1 MKHKTNALKV
11 VVTLLILV
19 LTFVACDKDFNDL
32 QSDVLGKENLN
43 FTTSEM
49 ELPVLAYN
57 KKLDSV
63 QINNL
68 SSNLLG
74 VYNDPV
80 YGLTTASIVS
90 QITPTSFNPQ
100 FGTNTVVDS
109 VVLSIPYFSRSIS
122 SNEVIPQY
130 SIRDSLYGEEQD
142 GSMNPVKLSIYSNT
156 YYLRDYVPFELGS
169 NNQLYYS
176 YADASV
182 NDTLNKA
189 LDGSNII
196 DFDNF
201 KGPLLYQ
208 DPEFEPSAEAIATNK
223 TTNGEVTTDYGV
235 PALRVK
241 MDTAFWS
248 NTIVK
253 AYKADSTI
261 LRNGNNFKNYFRG
274 IYIKA
279 EPINQKGN
287 MILLNTTSSGAN
299 ITIYYTKDSTTEG
312 ETTKGTYTFNFS
324 GNRLNTF
331 INEFNGPTLQ
341 NGNSTDGDDKLYL
354 KGMGGSMAVVDLFK
368 TQEDLQSFID
378 MFREKDP
385 ETGEYVTDPS
395 TGDYKLKSLLNEA
408 QLIVYED
415 ETMPQGPLHENGED
429 FHKYDRLYAYDLK
442 NNQATVDY
450 LLDPTDNQRDP
461 FNSKFVSLGQ
471 RIANDGTNYNY
482 KIRLTEQ
489 LNSLLI
495 KDSIN
500 TKIGIVSTPNVN
512 YRSTARI
519 LNSTGTVTKVP
530 AATMI
535 SPRGTVVYGSN
546 TTSDKKLVL
555 KLFYTEEK

>member
-1 MKHKTNALKV
+1 MKNKTNALNV

-19 LTFVACDKDFNDL
+19 LTFVACDKEFNDL

-49 ELPVLAYN
+49 DLPVVAYN
-57 KKLDSV
+57 KKLENI

-90 QITPTSFNPQ
+90 QITPTSFNPL

-109 VVLSIPYFSRSIS
+109 VVLSIPYYSKSIS
-122 SNEVIPQY
+122 SNEAIPQY

-142 GSMNPVKLSIYSNT
+142 GSMNPIKLSVYSNT

-169 NNQLYYS
+169 SNQMYYS
-176 YADASV
+176 YADLAD
-182 NDTLNKA
+182 NNNQNQA
-189 LDGSNII
+189 LDGNNTIN
-196 DFDNF
+196 FDDF
-201 KGPLLYQ
+201 KGPLLYE

-241 MDTAFWS
+241 LDNTFWK
-248 NTIVK
+248 NTIVD

-279 EPINQKGN
+279 EPINQTGN
-287 MILLNTTSSGAN
+287 MILLNIASSGAN
-299 ITIYYTKDSTTEG
+299 ITMYYTKDSSSTEG
-312 ETTKGTYTFNFS
+312 ETENGTYTFNFS

-331 INEFNGPTLQ
+331 INAFDGPTLQ
-341 NGNSTDGDDKLYL
+341 NGNSTDGDEKLYL
-354 KGMGGSMAVVDLFK
+354 KGMGGSMAVVDLFNSP
-368 TQEDLQSFID
+368 EDLQAFID
-378 MFREKDP
+378 KFRLKDENGDYVQDP
-385 ETGEYVTDPS
+385 ATGN
-395 TGDYKLKSLLNEA
+395 YKLKSLINEA
-408 QLIVYED
+408 QLVIYED
-415 ETMPQGPLHENGED
+415 ESMAQGPLHANGDD
-429 FHKYDRLYAYDLK
+429 FHKYDRLYAYDLA
-442 NNQATVDY
+442 NNQPTLDY
-450 LLDPTDNQRDP
+450 LVDGSENQQDA
-461 FNSKFVSLGQ
+461 FNSKFLALGQ
-471 RIANDGTNYNY
+471 RIADDGTNYNY

-489 LNSLLI
+489 LNSLLVQ
-495 KDSIN
+495 DSLH
-500 TKIGIVSTPNVN
+500 TKIGLVPSTNVN
-512 YRSTARI
+512 YRTNADI
-519 LNSTGTVTKVP
+519 LNSMNDVTKVP

-535 SPRGTVVYGSN
+535 TPRGTVVYGSN
-546 TTSDKKLVL
+546 TTADKKLVL
-555 KLFYTEEK
+555 KIFYTEEK